1 MNVNLYLF
9 DVYISCF
16 ENNPNSTSDG
26 FSSHNNVMK
35 DR

>member
-1 MNVNLYLF
+1 MFY
-9 DVYISCF
+9 VYVYFSCF
-16 ENNPNSTSDG
+16 ENNSNNTSDG

>member
-1 MNVNLYLF
+1 MYECLFVYVYL
-9 DVYISCF
+9 SCF
-16 ENNPNSTSDG
+16 ENNPNSISDG